1 MRRSA
6 VVLCSVL
13 LLAALLPAIAGASD
27 EAAIRK
33 LDVEWSAAAQSKNV
47 DKTVSFYAE
56 DGSVL
61 PANAPKATGKEQIR
75 AVWAHLLTELKA
87 DVSFAPTK
95 IEVSKS
101 GDLAYDIGTY
111 ELKVKD
117 PQGKAVTEIGK
128 YVVVWKKQSDKQWK
142 VMADIFN
149 ADK

>member
-117 PQGKAVTEIGK
+117 PQGQAVTEIGK
-128 YVVVWKKQSDKQWK
+128 YVVVWKKQPDKQWK

>member
-128 YVVVWKKQSDKQWK
+128 YVVVWKKQPDKQWK